1 MRYAALV
8 ALLAETLMTT
18 AGDTSGELRRA
29 VKARAGG
36 LGSIDVPETLV
47 PLVEKIAHH
56 AYRVTDADLEALKQ
70 AGYSEDAIFELTLS
84 AALGAGLLRL
94 DRGLSALRGDGG
106 LT

>member
-1 MRYAALV
+1 
-8 ALLAETLMTT
+8 MTT

-36 LGSIDVPETLV
+36 LGPMEVPEAMEVPETLV
-47 PLVEKIAHH
+47 PFVEKIAHH